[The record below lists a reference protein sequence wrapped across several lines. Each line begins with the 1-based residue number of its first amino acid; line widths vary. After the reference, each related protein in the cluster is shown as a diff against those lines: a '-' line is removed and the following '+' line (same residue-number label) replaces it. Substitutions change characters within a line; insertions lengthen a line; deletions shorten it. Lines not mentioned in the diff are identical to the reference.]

1 MLNVKKSLKK
11 GLLVLSGLAVLVLIL
26 ILGNNAMD
34 KNTTKENKEMDEGSY
49 IDNNGL
55 VPVDVSGKE
64 VKNHRSLELDNRETA
79 CLAYEPTIENYI
91 GEADIIVKGEV
102 VDIEYFDCEDVPWSR
117 LKVMVQDVISGDIEN
132 TTEIAVYVME
142 GFQYNGVDKKSLT
155 EVSGDSLG
163 LHNIGDIS
171 VFVLNE
177 EDGSNIFEEGSYRR
191 TFGCYSEYRYMKDKK
206 KYNIYD
212 TRIEENMDEVK
223 LEKKIDSF
231 IISANAK

>member
-1 MLNVKKSLKK
+1 
-11 GLLVLSGLAVLVLIL
+11 
-26 ILGNNAMD
+26 
-34 KNTTKENKEMDEGSY
+34 
-49 IDNNGL
+49 
-55 VPVDVSGKE
+55 
-64 VKNHRSLELDNRETA
+64 
-79 CLAYEPTIENYI
+79 
-91 GEADIIVKGEV
+91 
-102 VDIEYFDCEDVPWSR
+102 
-117 LKVMVQDVISGDIEN
+117 
-132 TTEIAVYVME
+132 ME